1 MLSTLGLLPLLG
13 LKGQAGAGMMEELR
27 KWKPV
32 LVELQP
38 QPEHSSKAAMERR
51 KGYLDLSSLPPLTLQ
66 PLAGASHCPN
76 QLEAR
81 GQESLGNAVYLD
93 PSPGTKTRVEKCG
106 K

>member
-51 KGYLDLSSLPPLTLQ
+51 KGYPDLSSLPPLSLLLPFN
-66 PLAGASHCPN
+66 PLLVLPIAQTN
-76 QLEAR
+76 WK
-81 GQESLGNAVYLD
+81 QEDKKV
-93 PSPGTKTRVEKCG
+93 
-106 K
+106 